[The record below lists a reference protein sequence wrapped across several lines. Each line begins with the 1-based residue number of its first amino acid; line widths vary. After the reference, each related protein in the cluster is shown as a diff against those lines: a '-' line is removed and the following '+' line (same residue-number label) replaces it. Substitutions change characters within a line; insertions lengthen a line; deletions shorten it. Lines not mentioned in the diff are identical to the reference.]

1 MKVQSDVYV
10 IILLTAVLSAGI
22 IAVSRKFE
30 KADPLAKPKGIL
42 VPVLLG
48 VEMVHNAVKANVG
61 ERTADS
67 LTPYILVLWVYI
79 FCANTISLFGLSS
92 PTANLSVTLLLA
104 IITWVLIQITE
115 LKYQGLGGYL
125 HSFFEP
131 LAVMFPMNVVGKF
144 STMVSMSI
152 RLFGNILCGGIMM
165 QLIYSAAQILSNTIA
180 GWFGGQG
187 NVFNF
192 MAPIIAPILH
202 AYFDLFA
209 GFIQT
214 LVFVTLTMVLIGN
227 DMPEDVR
234 KGIA

>member
-1 MKVQSDVYV
+1 MKVQADVYV
-10 IILLTAVLSAGI
+10 IILIT
-22 IAVSRKFE
+22 
-30 KADPLAKPKGIL
+30 
-42 VPVLLG
+42 VLLG
-48 VEMVHNAVKANVG
+48 IGIVALSKILDKTDPLKEPEGVIVPLLFGVQSVHSAVKDNVG
-61 ERTADS
+61 EKTADA
-67 LTPYILVLWVYI
+67 LTPYILVLWTYI
-79 FCANTISLFGLSS
+79 FFSNIISLFGLSS

-115 LKYQGLGGYL
+115 LKYQGFSGYL
-125 HSFFEP
+125 KSFLEP
-131 LAVMFPMNVVGKF
+131 IPVMLPMNIVGKF
-144 STMVSMSI
+144 STMVSMSV

-165 QLIYSAAQILSNTIA
+165 QLIYSATQALSNAIA
-180 GWFGGQG
+180 SWFGAQG

-192 MAPIIAPILH
+192 MAPVITPILH

-227 DMPEDVR
+227 DMPEDVV